1 MTAEVG
7 TVTQPYKPV
16 PPHRFPKGT
25 SGNPGGRHKLIREA
39 IETME
44 GTLPDIVRELAK
56 LALHAESE
64 KVRLAACSE
73 LLNRVIGKPKE
84 SVQVSVDSGEALTRA
99 LLSLSGGAPSI
110 GAAPEVKT
118 IDAQVEGAPL
128 VQAPSNAEKVN
139 AWVDG
144 EVLGGENVGK

>member
-99 LLSLSGGAPSI
+99 LLSLGAGPSI

-128 VQAPSNAEKVN
+128 VQAPTNAEKVN
-139 AWVDG
+139 AWVGSGD
-144 EVLGGENVGK
+144 VTVENVG